1 MNKFI
6 NCRQY
11 PNGMEMKTYLAL
23 FVTNMLSKVRCR
35 SSYRAV
41 YTQLFSSVE
50 DEHCI
55 SVEMW
60 DSLSVLKVFC
70 GEATDLAVLEA
81 EVE

>member
-6 NCRQY
+6 NCRQC
-11 PNGMEMKTYLAL
+11 PNGMKMKIYLAL

-41 YTQLFSSVE
+41 YTQLFSGVE

-55 SVEMW
+55 SVEM
-60 DSLSVLKVFC
+60 
-70 GEATDLAVLEA
+70 
-81 EVE
+81 